1 MTLFSPVRA
10 AVPLVLIL
18 GWQCAPARAQ
28 NAAPPVA
35 SAPNLSAPLTLE
47 QSIAIALH
55 NQGQPGAA
63 QLQAQS
69 AREGITSARAFG
81 LPQITGSVGYNYLN
95 QTVQIVSPVSVGAGN
110 GNNAGVGTS
119 VGNNGAGT
127 GTNIGTGAVGTGTVG
142 TGTNIGT
149 GTVGTGTNFG
159 SSFGTVNSFVSGT
172 NSSTTTN
179 IAVTQNIFD
188 AGRTR
193 QQVRAAQARSQSAV
207 GSFGNAR
214 NGLAFLVAQRFY
226 EQLRQ
231 EQLARQFEAQVAL
244 AAQQVAQVQAQI
256 EAGTAARVD
265 ILSVQ
270 VTLRQRQ
277 FDLTTA
283 RNDLAKA
290 RVSFR
295 NALGLAR
302 GPQLELAPDPEL
314 ARIAGV
320 PAGATPLPPINST
333 TDVSAV
339 AVPEVMAPIAPPA
352 VPALEPIGTYLA
364 QAQRLR
370 PDLVQARA
378 AVAQNEAALALTRI
392 EERPQ
397 IAASAGL
404 NVDPRSSNQRA
415 FNVGLGLTVPI
426 FNGGGRRADTRAA
439 RDALAATRVTLTQTE
454 KDADADVEASYTDVS
469 GQVERIANARV
480 LVEQAQLNLATA
492 TEKYRLGLGIILD
505 IVNAQTQ
512 LFNAQVS
519 ATGATYDYEL
529 ARAALD
535 RSVGRFAWADPGEA
549 PPLVAPNVVP
559 VNLRAGG
566 K

>member
-1 MTLFSPVRA
+1 MKTLSPA
-10 AVPLVLIL
+10 HLALPLALL
-18 GWQCAPARAQ
+18 FGGRLAPAQ
-28 NAAPPVA
+28 TAAPVDLA
-35 SAPNLSAPLTLE
+35 TPNLAAPLTLA
-47 QSIAIALH
+47 QSIAIALR
-55 NQGQPGAA
+55 NQGQPLAA

-69 AREGITSARAFG
+69 ARENIASARAFG
-81 LPQITGSVGYNYLN
+81 LPQVTGSVGYNYLN
-95 QTVQIVSPVSVGAGN
+95 QTVRLNSPLIPS
-110 GNNAGVGTS
+110 
-119 VGNNGAGT
+119 GAGT
-127 GTNIGTGAVGTGTVG
+127 GTNAGTGTSVGNVGGIGTGTNVGSGTVG
-142 TGTNIGT
+142 TGTIGT
-149 GTVGTGTNFG
+149 GTIGNGTNFG
-159 SSFGTVNSFVSGT
+159 TNFGTVNGLVSGT

-188 AGRTR
+188 GGRTR

-231 EQLARQFEAQVAL
+231 EQLARQFEGQVAL

-256 EAGTAARVD
+256 EAGTAARAD

-295 NALGLAR
+295 NALGLPR
-302 GPQLELAPDPEL
+302 GPQLTLAPGAEL
-314 ARIAGV
+314 ARIAGTSASAAL
-320 PAGATPLPPINST
+320 PIPPINAS
-333 TDVSAV
+333 TDVPDV
-339 AVPEVMAPIAPPA
+339 AVPEVNVTLAPATPPN
-352 VPALEPIGTYLA
+352 VPALEPLEIYLA

-378 AVAQNEAALALTRI
+378 AIAQNEAALALTSI

-397 IAASAGL
+397 VAASAGF
-404 NVDPRSSNQRA
+404 NVDPRSRDQRA

-439 RDALAATRVTLTQTE
+439 RDALAATRVTLAQTQ

-492 TEKYRLGLGIILD
+492 TEKYRLGLGIVLD

-549 PPLVAPNVVP
+549 PPLAAPIVVP
-559 VNLRAGG
+559 VNLGG
-566 K
+566 RK